1 MSKTESNIA
10 IFLLYLFL
18 FLAAGMSYVTSER
31 VAALDEKIQ
40 LRDSLMM
47 RTQKYVERRDSM
59 MFEYIDKVQSLAQ
72 PHDTIV
78 IYRYIKK

>member
-10 IFLLYLFL
+10 IFLLYLFI

-40 LRDSLMM
+40 LREIIVHPDGLISGSW
-47 RTQKYVERRDSM
+47 YRD
-59 MFEYIDKVQSLAQ
+59 
-72 PHDTIV
+72 
-78 IYRYIKK
+78 KKIIHA